1 MQTDFAERRR
11 HIRVYFDAT
20 EEMGCECSNGAGAIK
35 MLRASVLDL
44 SLGGLHLSVT
54 GDYHFAV
61 GDRLTLIRLRHRTGL
76 VSEEEIPVEIRWV
89 FAQAEFSRLYLGCQF
104 LELPE
109 ESRGNIANLIN
120 VKLLES
126 SAARSVFTQK

>member
-20 EEMGCECSNGAGAIK
+20 EEMGCEFSNGAGATK

-54 GDYHFAV
+54 DEYHFVV
-61 GDRLTLIRLRHRTGL
+61 GDRLTLTRLRHRTGL

-109 ESRGNIANLIN
+109 ESRGNIANLIS

-126 SAARSVFTQK
+126 SAARIGFTQK